1 MDFMI
6 DSAIRGAGRARICVG
21 GICADRK
28 RTVGSRPRRYRSYPH
43 RATRRGAAT
52 LDYVL
57 LMGVIM
63 PLVVFVY
70 WAAPRIMNL
79 VYELTTTVMGY
90 PFQ

>member
-6 DSAIRGAGRARICVG
+6 ASTIRGAC
-21 GICADRK
+21 
-28 RTVGSRPRRYRSYPH
+28 RTKIRVV
-43 RATRRGAAT
+43 RRGAAT

-57 LMGVIM
+57 LMGVVM